1 MKLSLGLLIAVALGD
16 HIHHRWPPYTPL
28 WVLFVG
34 AALTTPASLRRCRWA
49 GVERFGDGFIM

>member
-34 AALTTPASLRRCRWA
+34 AAHHA
-49 GVERFGDGFIM
+49 GLAEALSVGWGRTIR